1 MSLSQDLLDQFA
13 PEACR
18 RHAAECRRV
27 ATMPDTSRRRGT
39 TLNAIAQSLITISRQ
54 VERLKLIEEDE

>member
-1 MSLSQDLLDQFA
+1 
-13 PEACR
+13 
-18 RHAAECRRV
+18 
-27 ATMPDTSRRRGT
+27 MPDTSRRRGT